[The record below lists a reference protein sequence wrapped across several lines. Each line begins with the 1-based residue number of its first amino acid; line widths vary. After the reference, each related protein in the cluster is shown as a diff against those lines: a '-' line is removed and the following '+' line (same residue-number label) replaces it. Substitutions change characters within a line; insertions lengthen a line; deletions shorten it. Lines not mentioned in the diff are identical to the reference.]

1 VNTLNDF
8 DLRLVDLLQ
17 EVAPPRVPE
26 YLEEIKLG
34 ARRHRQRAAW
44 SFPGR
49 WLGVDVAVRPP
60 APLSWL
66 AWAAILTALVA
77 LIAVAAIVGSPP
89 RLPPPFGPAANGV
102 IVYDDGAHVLT
113 TLPGSS
119 ARPLSSGSTIDTRPS
134 ASLDGRRIAFLRE
147 AGAVTSVVVASIDG
161 SAPREI
167 AVTSSA
173 DGLTLKSEPPAWSP
187 DGTRI
192 AITVIDSRNAQD
204 HAEIWIVDAAAGG
217 HSTLLPPGLA
227 SVEAPAW
234 SPDGDRIAFLGE
246 PPGEPSSFLYVSRLD
261 GAGLLK
267 ISEQPSNAEA
277 GYFQLPRWS
286 PDGRLIAVHHGHA
299 EHLDRDI
306 LLLATG
312 PLNESVLGTPS
323 ADEAQPAWS
332 PDGGALAFWRSEGGF
347 NWRVVILDL
356 ATRTEQAVGP
366 TSGNADSLSWSPDGS
381 GIVVVAC
388 PNQTSCRLLLIDASD
403 PRAPPTLLAEVPPK
417 SYDVSSDHVYWS
429 WQRLAP

>member
-1 VNTLNDF
+1 VNTRDDF
-8 DLRLVDLLQ
+8 DLRLSDLLQ

-26 YLEEIKLG
+26 YLEEVRLG
-34 ARRHRQRAAW
+34 ARRHRQRPAW

-60 APLSWL
+60 APFGWL
-66 AWAAILTALVA
+66 AWALIVVA
-77 LIAVAAIVGSPP
+77 LLALLAVAAIVGSPR

-102 IVYDDGAHVLT
+102 IVYDDGAHILGT
-113 TLPGSS
+113 RPGSS
-119 ARPLSSGSTIDTRPS
+119 ARPLGSGQTIDTRPS

-147 AGAVTSVVVASIDG
+147 AGSATSVVVASIDG
-161 SAPREI
+161 SEPHEI
-167 AVTSSA
+167 AVASST
-173 DGLTLKSEPPAWSP
+173 DGLTVKSEPPAWSP

-204 HAEIWIVDAAAGG
+204 HAEIWIVDAAVGG
-217 HSTLLPPGLA
+217 HSILLPAGLA
-227 SVEAPAW
+227 SVEQPAW

-246 PPGEPSSFLYVSRLD
+246 PRGEPSSFLYVTRLD
-261 GAGLLK
+261 ATGLLK
-267 ISEQPSNAEA
+267 ISEQASNAEA

-286 PDGRLIAVHHGHA
+286 PDGRLIAVHHGDA
-299 EHLDRDI
+299 GRLDRDI
-306 LLLATG
+306 LLLATDH
-312 PLNESVLGTPS
+312 LNESVVGTPS

-332 PDGGALAFWRSEGGF
+332 PDGGSLAFWRSVGGF

-356 ATRTEQAVGP
+356 ATRTEQVVGP

-381 GIVVVAC
+381 GIVVVTC
-388 PNQTSCRLLLIDASD
+388 PIQTSCRLLLVDVSD

-417 SYDVSSDHVYWS
+417 SYDVSSDQVYWS